1 MAKRAARKSRSF
13 ALIADRFLEQREIDQ
28 VDLPAAELHGA
39 LPLEVDEHPIHGHAC
54 RADEGGEVLLR
65 QLDDVR
71 RPHKLV
77 LVEQQ
82 LRDAPMKVEEDQ
94 ILDVSGAESDAPR
107 EQ

>member
-71 RPHKLV
+71 RPISSFWSSSSFAT
-77 LVEQQ
+77 
-82 LRDAPMKVEEDQ
+82 RP
-94 ILDVSGAESDAPR
+94 
-107 EQ
+107 